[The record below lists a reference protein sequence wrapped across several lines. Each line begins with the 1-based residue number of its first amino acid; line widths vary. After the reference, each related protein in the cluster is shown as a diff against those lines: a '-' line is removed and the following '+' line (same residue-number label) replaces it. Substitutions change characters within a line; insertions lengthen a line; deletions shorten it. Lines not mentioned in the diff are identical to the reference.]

1 MYLIINTLTG
11 LMEVRLLS
19 TADFR
24 KGAKI
29 EYKGEPC
36 EIVEY
41 QHVKMGRGGA
51 VIRTKLKSLKTGNVL
66 EDTFRSGEKF
76 DQPQLD
82 DRNMQYLYVQDE
94 LYYFMDTETFE
105 QVALTA
111 DQLGDSK
118 KFIKENMTV
127 SMLYYKEQPLSVEPP
142 MFVELAVVDT
152 EPAFKGDTASGS
164 NKPAK
169 LETGAVVKVPFHI
182 MVGDVLRIDTR
193 TCEYMEKVK

>member
-1 MYLIINTLTG
+1 
-11 LMEVRLLS
+11 LLS
-19 TADFR
+19 TGEFR

-36 EIVEY
+36 EIVEF

-51 VIRTKLKSLKTGNVL
+51 VVRTKLKSLKTGNVL

-76 DQPQLD
+76 DTPQLE
-82 DRNMQYLYVQDE
+82 DRNMQYLYEQDGH
-94 LYYFMDTETFE
+94 YYFMDTENFE
-105 QVALTA
+105 QVPLTA
-111 DQLGDSK
+111 DQLGDAMK
-118 KFIKENMTV
+118 YVKENMTV
-127 SMLYYKEQPLSVEPP
+127 SMLYYKDNPLSVEPP

-182 MVGDVLRIDTR
+182 MIGDVLRIDTR
-193 TCEYMEKVK
+193 TCEYMDKVK

>member
-1 MYLIINTLTG
+1 
-11 LMEVRLLS
+11 LLS

-36 EIVEY
+36 EIVDF

-76 DQPQLD
+76 DTPQLE
-82 DRNMQYLYVQDE
+82 DRNMQYLYEQDG

-105 QVALTA
+105 QVPLTLA
-111 DQLGDSK
+111 QLGDTM

-127 SMLYYKEQPLSVEPP
+127 SMLYYKDQPISVEPP
-142 MFVELAVVDT
+142 MFVELQVVETD
-152 EPAFKGDTASGS
+152 PAFRGDTASGS

-169 LETGAVVKVPFHI
+169 LETGAVVKVPFHVL
-182 MVGDVLRIDTR
+182 VGDMLRVDTR
-193 TCEYMEKVK
+193 TCEYIEKVK

>member
-1 MYLIINTLTG
+1 M
-11 LMEVRLLS
+11 LS
-19 TADFR
+19 TGEFR

-36 EIVEY
+36 EIVEF

-51 VIRTKLKSLKTGNVL
+51 VVRTKLKSLKTGNVL

-76 DQPQLD
+76 DTPQLE
-82 DRNMQYLYVQDE
+82 DRNMQYLYEQDGH
-94 LYYFMDTETFE
+94 YYFMDTENFE
-105 QVALTA
+105 QVPLTA
-111 DQLGDSK
+111 DQLGDAMK
-118 KFIKENMTV
+118 YVKENMTV
-127 SMLYYKEQPLSVEPP
+127 SMLYYKDNPLSVEPP

-182 MVGDVLRIDTR
+182 MIGDVLRIDTR
-193 TCEYMEKVK
+193 TCEYMDKVK

>member
-1 MYLIINTLTG
+1 
-11 LMEVRLLS
+11 LLS
-19 TADFR
+19 TGEFR

-36 EIVEY
+36 EIVEF

-51 VIRTKLKSLKTGNVL
+51 VVRTKLKSLKTGNVL

-76 DQPQLD
+76 ETPQLE
-82 DRNMQYLYVQDE
+82 DRNMQYLYEQDGH
-94 LYYFMDTETFE
+94 YYFMDTENFE
-105 QVALTA
+105 QVPLTA
-111 DQLGDSK
+111 DQLGDAMK
-118 KFIKENMTV
+118 YIKENMTV
-127 SMLYYKEQPLSVEPP
+127 SMLYYKENPLSVEPP

-182 MVGDVLRIDTR
+182 MIGDVLRIDTR

>member
-1 MYLIINTLTG
+1 
-11 LMEVRLLS
+11 LLS
-19 TADFR
+19 TAEFR
-24 KGAKI
+24 KGAKL

-36 EIVEY
+36 EIVEF

-51 VIRTKLKSLKTGNVL
+51 VIRTKLKSLRTGNVL

-76 DQPQLD
+76 ETPQLE

-94 LYYFMDTETFE
+94 LYYFMDTENFE
-105 QVALTA
+105 QVPLTA
-111 DQLGDSK
+111 DQLGDAMK
-118 KFIKENMTV
+118 YIKENMVV
-127 SMLYYKEQPLSVEPP
+127 SMLYYKENPLSVEPP

-193 TCEYMEKVK
+193 TCEYMDKVK